1 MNESDQETKL
11 QLQKN
16 WKEVKEF
23 VECSQKIEQLQHCLK
38 GETEELQTTEQQL
51 RQMTE
56 DIKNQAMK
64 ALKRPHED

>member
-1 MNESDQETKL
+1 LNEGDQETKL

-23 VECSQKIEQLQHCLK
+23 VECSQKIEKLQQCLK
-38 GETEELQTTEQQL
+38 GETEDLQTTEQEL